1 MNYMKKIFVR
11 IFLTVIICTIS
22 LQSFAHNPNI
32 ILFGLPGAGKGTLSQ
47 KLIENSP
54 YSHICPGNLFRAE
67 VRNQTEFGNRI
78 KSIMDKGEYLPEEI
92 AFNFL
97 KNKIMELDTHSA
109 PIILDG
115 YPRSV
120 EAVNMIDSLF
130 EDLNIKKNTLVV
142 YLKIDPKKLTD
153 RVLNRS
159 VCNKCNKVYTKKA
172 VSCDKCNVPLEKR
185 SQDKAD
191 ILKKRIEHYLQVLDP
206 VLKSFKGRGYQI
218 VEVDAGDSSEKVFT
232 RVNALIGEKS
242 ASRISYNNQR

>member
-1 MNYMKKIFVR
+1 MKKIFTK

-22 LQSFAHNPNI
+22 FQTFAHNPNI

-47 KLIENSP
+47 RLIETGP

-78 KSIMDKGEYLPEEI
+78 KSILDKGRYLPEEVT
-92 AFNFL
+92 FNFL
-97 KNKIMELDTHSA
+97 KNKIIALDTRNA

-130 EDLNIKKNTLVV
+130 EDLNIKQTTLVV

-172 VSCDKCNVPLEKR
+172 VSCDKCNVRLER
-185 SQDKAD
+185 RLQDTDD
-191 ILKKRIEHYLQVLDP
+191 ILKKRIEHYLRVLNP
-206 VLKSFKGRGYQI
+206 VLESFKERGYRI
-218 VEVDAGDSSEKVFT
+218 VEVDAGDSPEKVFT
-232 RVNALIGEKS
+232 RVSALITEKS
-242 ASRISYNNQR
+242 SSRISYNDRQ